1 MKPIARSRLITALAL
16 TTCAV
21 VAASIAGT
29 SQASTPSQHVLPM
42 VQGPALTSS
51 SAPASASDGCYS
63 LFEEIFGVPCYGP
76 YELARAY
83 DFPSGLDGS
92 GQTIIIVDAYG
103 SATIKSDLQKFDA
116 RFGIPDPAPNKFLQ
130 INGPPAQH
138 TGSGDREDWGVE
150 TSLDVEYAHAMAPGA
165 RIVLAVAPSDDDN
178 DLNNTELHI
187 LPLFPG
193 AVVSHSFGDWETD
206 EGAASAAAAAH
217 GIYTLATL
225 LGETL
230 VASSGDAGATFT
242 QYTGT
247 QTPALAGYPASD
259 PLVTGVSGT
268 MGDPYPDGLYT
279 FPDLAHF
286 ADGGYGGEQ
295 TWNEGAEG
303 VADAAT
309 GGAPSMLFSSP
320 SYQHGVTG
328 YSMRTVPDV
337 SYNASI
343 LGGVGVVYTST
354 VDGLTHLYLVGGT
367 SAGSP
372 QWASIFALVNQ
383 ARAQQHKGPLGFAN
397 PALYAIAENPATKS
411 AFHDITVGNNAL
423 DSPLGFNA
431 GPGYD
436 LATGWGTPDVAKLVP
451 LLAAAPGGLRLGLSA
466 LKNIPAF
473 GAHTGAKPH
482 TAGTAIPG

>member
-1 MKPIARSRLITALAL
+1 MKSIARSRLLAALVITIC
-16 TTCAV
+16 TV
-21 VAASIAGT
+21 VAASVAGT
-29 SQASTPSQHVLPM
+29 SQAATPSQHVLPM
-42 VQGPALTSS
+42 VQGPALSTL
-51 SAPASASDGCYS
+51 PAATPGACYS
-63 LFEEIFGVPCYGP
+63 IFEGVYGIPCWGP
-76 YELARAY
+76 YELARSY
-83 DFPSGLDGS
+83 DFPSNLDGS

-103 SATIKSDLQKFDA
+103 SATIASDLHKFDSL
-116 RFGIPDPAPNKFLQ
+116 FGIPDPGPGKFIQLQ
-130 INGPPAQH
+130 GPPAQH
-138 TGSGDREDWGVE
+138 AGSGDREDWGVE

-193 AVVSHSFGDWETD
+193 AIASHSFGDWETD
-206 EGAASAAAAAH
+206 EGAAAAAIQAH

-247 QTPALAGYPASD
+247 TTPALAGYPASD
-259 PLVTGVSGT
+259 PLVTGVGGT
-268 MGDPYPDGLYT
+268 MGDPYPDGLYV

-286 ADGGYGGEQ
+286 ADGSYGGEQ
-295 TWNEGAEG
+295 TWNEPDY
-303 VADAAT
+303 DAAT
-309 GGAPSMLFSSP
+309 GGAPSMLFPAP

-328 YSMRTVPDV
+328 YNTRTVPDV

-343 LGGVGVVYTST
+343 IGGVGVVFTST

-372 QWASIFALVNQ
+372 QWAAIFALVNQ
-383 ARAQQHKGPLGFAN
+383 ARAQQHRGPLGFAN
-397 PALYAIAENPATKS
+397 PALYAIAANPSTKS
-411 AFHDITVGNNAL
+411 AFHDITVGNNKL
-423 DSPLGFNA
+423 DSSVGFNA

-436 LATGWGTPDVAKLVP
+436 LATGLGTPDVAKLVP
-451 LLAAAPGGLRLGLSA
+451 LLAAAPGGTRLGGLGA
-466 LKNIPAF
+466 LKNIVPF
-473 GAHTGAKPH
+473 GGHGSKPH